1 MYNADWRPD
10 MVNENE
16 NAVEE
21 QENVQYEVE
30 DTSWTPPAD
39 EDKSESEETRTIA
52 RDSEEESS
60 GELENY
66 SENVQKRINQLT
78 AKRKQ
83 ALEEAEAAYA
93 YAQSVKQQ
101 NEEMQKR
108 LKDLDQGYMTEYGS
122 RVETQTAEAKRMLK
136 EGYDNGDVD
145 KIAEAQDL
153 MSRLAIEKERL
164 RIQRARAEQ
173 QVQQPEQTQ
182 EVPQRQQQAPQRLDP
197 KLKSWMDKNPWF
209 GADAI
214 MSAGAQAIHN
224 QIVGVEGFDPQ
235 TDDYYREIDKRMRV
249 EFPHKFQAQRQNAQA
264 VAPASNGRSATKSG
278 RKKTVELTPGQV
290 NMAKKLGITLE
301 QMAKEVAKMEAR
313 RA

>member
-1 MYNADWRPD
+1 
-10 MVNENE
+10 MVNETE

-30 DTSWTPPAD
+30 DASWTPPAD
-39 EDKSESEETRTIA
+39 ENENNSEETRTIV
-52 RDSEEESS
+52 RDSDDENS

-101 NEEMQKR
+101 NEEMQKK

-122 RVETQTAEAKRMLK
+122 RIETQTSEAKRMLK

-153 MSRLAIEKERL
+153 MARLAIEKERL
-164 RIQRARAEQ
+164 RIQKARAEQ
-173 QVQQPEQTQ
+173 QAQQPEQ
-182 EVPQRQQQAPQRLDP
+182 VQQAPQRQQVQQPQELDQ
-197 KLKSWMDKNPWF
+197 KLKRWMSKNPWF
-209 GADAI
+209 GSDSI
-214 MSAGAQAIHN
+214 MSAGAKAIHD

-235 TDDYYREIDKRMRV
+235 TDEYYQEIDKRMRT

-290 NMAKKLGITLE
+290 NMAKKLGISLE

>member
-1 MYNADWRPD
+1 

>member
-1 MYNADWRPD
+1 

-21 QENVQYEVE
+21 QENVEYEVE
-30 DTSWTPPAD
+30 DASWTPPAE
-39 EDKSESEETRTIA
+39 EDKSESEENRTIV
-52 RDSEEESS
+52 RDSENEDS

-66 SENVQKRINQLT
+66 SENVQRRINQLT

-164 RIQRARAEQ
+164 RIQKARAEQ
-173 QVQQPEQTQ
+173 QAQQPEQVQ
-182 EVPQRQQQAPQRLDP
+182 QVPQRQQQAPQELDP

-224 QIVGVEGFDPQ
+224 QIVGVEGFDPR
-235 TDDYYREIDKRMRV
+235 TDDYYREIDRRMRV